1 LQQQGAKE
9 NKMKWDRI
17 EGNWQQL
24 KGNFK
29 RRWRKLTNVDVI
41 AGNREQLALNIGKR
55 YGITT
60 GEAKKQLADWQAR
73 QKEVDRS
80 SVMP

>member
-1 LQQQGAKE
+1 
-9 NKMKWDRI
+9 
-17 EGNWQQL
+17 
-24 KGNFK
+24 
-29 RRWRKLTNVDVI
+29 VI

-60 GEAKKQLADWQAR
+60 GEAKKQLVDWQAR

>member
-1 LQQQGAKE
+1 
-9 NKMKWDRI
+9 MKWDRI
-17 EGNWQQL
+17 EGSWQQL

-41 AGNREQLALNIGKR
+41 AGNRERLALNIQER

-60 GEAKKQLADWQAR
+60 GEAEKQLADWQDR
-73 QKEVDRS
+73 QKAIDRP
-80 SVMP
+80 V

>member
-17 EGNWQQL
+17 EGDWQQL

-29 RRWRKLTNVDVI
+29 RRWRQLTNVDVI
-41 AGNREQLALNIGKR
+41 AGNREQLVLNIGKR

-60 GEAKKQLADWQAR
+60 SEAEKQLADWQAH
-73 QKEVDRS
+73 QKEVDRPGL
-80 SVMP
+80 MR

>member
-1 LQQQGAKE
+1 MSINCRE
-9 NKMKWDRI
+9 TEMKWDRI
-17 EGNWQQL
+17 EGSWQQL

-41 AGNREQLALNIGKR
+41 AGNRERLALNIQER

-60 GEAKKQLADWQAR
+60 GEAEKQLADWQDR
-73 QKEVDRS
+73 QKAIDRP
-80 SVMP
+80 V